1 MWMKIRRALLLIT
14 ASLCL
19 MSGSAIRTVL
29 TSNEVVATDY
39 CTSEECKQAKKLGDE
54 KEKASR
60 EASDTAYSY
69 EQEVKRL
76 SNEIAQKETVIKASI
91 EKIDQLTKEIDE
103 KIATLT
109 EQKTALAEVLNEMN
123 HNNDTEL
130 IIQIAGSKNIADLT
144 EKQARAETVK
154 TQIAASAAKIEET
167 KKELEQQKSDQ
178 EVLKQGQERER
189 NEITNLKNEQA
200 NLQAK
205 YANDASTFAAEADE
219 ARRIQAVEEA
229 KAMEAERQRIEALRR
244 EEEARRLEAEAIAAV
259 ERGEYST
266 VEEAKEAISIAVPT
280 TGVYT
285 NAANDTYAYRDYCPQ
300 NDGNNL
306 GWGAYFSQ
314 FGYANY
320 YGGYMC
326 ECVSYAGYKAYEYWH
341 GRIGG
346 KEAYA
351 PWNVAWGNAIS
362 WAWSAAT
369 YGYHVS
375 STPVAHS
382 IAVWPV
388 GGVGHVQWVES
399 VDSNYGIY
407 ISEYNNLGTAPS
419 GMFGDY
425 GEDYWSAYEYQSAG
439 FSFIYFD

>member
-1 MWMKIRRALLLIT
+1 MKIRRTLLLIT

-19 MSGSAIRTVL
+19 MSGSAIRIIL
-29 TSNEVVATDY
+29 TSNSAGATDY
-39 CTSEECKQAKKLGDE
+39 CTSDACKQAKKDE
-54 KEKASR
+54 AEKNEAAEKA
-60 EASDTAYSY
+60 ANTAYTY
-69 EQEVKRL
+69 EQEVNRL
-76 SNEIAQKETVIKASI
+76 SGEISQKEAVIQASI
-91 EKIDQLTKEIDE
+91 NQINTLTKEIDE
-103 KIATLT
+103 KIKTLT
-109 EQKTALAEVLNEMN
+109 EQKTALAEVLNDMN

-130 IIQIAGSKNIADLT
+130 ILQIAGSKNITDLT
-144 EKQARAETVK
+144 EKQARAEAVK
-154 TQIAASAAKIEET
+154 DQIAASAEKIEET

-189 NEITNLKNEQA
+189 NEIATMRQEQA

-205 YANDASTFAAEADE
+205 YASDASAFAAEAEE
-219 ARRIQAVEEA
+219 ARRIQAEEVA
-229 KAMEAERQRIEALRR
+229 KAMEAERQRIAAEAERR
-244 EEEARRLEAEAIAAV
+244 RQEEARAAV
-259 ERGEYST
+259 ERGEYAT
-266 VEEAKEAISIAVPT
+266 IEEALYSGPT
-280 TGVYT
+280 VGVYT

-306 GWGAYFSQ
+306 GWGAYFGQ
-314 FGYANY
+314 FGYTNY
-320 YGGYMC
+320 YGGFMC

-341 GRIGG
+341 GRISGG

-362 WAWSAAT
+362 WAWSAAA

-382 IAVWPV
+382 VAVWPV

-399 VDSNYGIY
+399 VDASGGIY

-419 GMFGDY
+419 GMYGDY
-425 GEDYWSAYEYQSAG
+425 GEDYWAPYEYQSAG